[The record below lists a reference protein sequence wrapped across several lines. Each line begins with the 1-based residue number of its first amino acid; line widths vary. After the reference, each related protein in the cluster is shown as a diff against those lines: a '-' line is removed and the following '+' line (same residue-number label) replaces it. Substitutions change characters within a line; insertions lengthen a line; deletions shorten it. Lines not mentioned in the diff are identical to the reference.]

1 MGNINYDSF
10 YKFLVSLGIVIII
23 LPLTFLTFIITNS
36 FDLQIKEADL
46 SKYTKTAQEIITW
59 RQSIPLLVKEKY
71 VWFIAAG
78 SVFVGVWLIIYGLV
92 KWYKLQQIDDICKE
106 YEADKLMKDIEKRTE
121 KMSDEQTAKKA
132 GAGYASAPLA
142 VKGFMIEQKY
152 LDYVKSI
159 KPKYV
164 VESNV
169 MIGKLEYDVVA
180 FAMDR
185 FEKDYI
191 YEVKYLKSNITT
203 QRIEEYR
210 EQLKRSRT
218 NFSNTFNRLPY
229 MTLAI
234 VVPDEMYESAVNAV
248 KPIHKWNNYSIEIS
262 RESDLLNS
270 TEKCKEKY

>member
-1 MGNINYDSF
+1 MGNVNYDSF
-10 YKFLVSLGIVIII
+10 YKFLVSLGIVLII
-23 LPLTFLTFIITNS
+23 LPLTFLTFMITNS
-36 FDLQIKEADL
+36 FDLQIIEADL
-46 SKYTKTAQEIITW
+46 SKYTQTAQDVIKW

-71 VWFIAAG
+71 VWFLAAG
-78 SVFVGVWLIIYGLV
+78 IGIMGICLVIYGLV

-106 YEADKLMKDIEKRTE
+106 YEANKLMKDIEKRTE
-121 KMSDEQTAKKA
+121 KMSYEQTAKKA
-132 GAGYASAPLA
+132 GAGYESAPLA
-142 VKGFMIEQKY
+142 AKVFMIEQKY
-152 LDYVKSI
+152 LNYVKSI

-169 MIGKLEYDVVA
+169 IIGKLEYDVVA
-180 FAMDR
+180 FARDR
-185 FEKDYI
+185 FEKDYV
-191 YEVKYLKSNITT
+191 YEVKYLTSNITT

-210 EQLKRSRT
+210 EQLERSRT

-248 KPIHKWNNYSIEIS
+248 KPIHKRNNYSIEIS

-270 TEKCKEKY
+270 TEKLKS

>member
-10 YKFLVSLGIVIII
+10 YKFLVSLGIVLII

-46 SKYTKTAQEIITW
+46 SKYTKTAQEVITW

>member
-1 MGNINYDSF
+1 M
-10 YKFLVSLGIVIII
+10 
-23 LPLTFLTFIITNS
+23 ITNS
-36 FDLQIKEADL
+36 FDLQIIEADL
-46 SKYTKTAQEIITW
+46 SKYTQTAQDVIKW

-78 SVFVGVWLIIYGLV
+78 IGIMGICLVIYGLV

-106 YEADKLMKDIEKRTE
+106 YEANKLMKDIEKRTE
-121 KMSDEQTAKKA
+121 KMSYEQTAKKA
-132 GAGYASAPLA
+132 GAGYESAPL
-142 VKGFMIEQKY
+142 VLKGFMIEQKY

-169 MIGKLEYDVVA
+169 IIGKLEYDVVA
-180 FAMDR
+180 FARDR
-185 FEKDYI
+185 FEKDYV

-262 RESDLLNS
+262 RESDLLNC
-270 TEKCKEKY
+270 TEKLKS